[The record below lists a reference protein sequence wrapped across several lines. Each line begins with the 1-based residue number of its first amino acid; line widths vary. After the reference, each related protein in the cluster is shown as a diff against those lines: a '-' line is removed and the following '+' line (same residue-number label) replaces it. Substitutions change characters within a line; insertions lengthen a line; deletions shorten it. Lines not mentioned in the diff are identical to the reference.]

1 MKLNKKSFILSSLL
15 LLTSSLF
22 AIDME
27 IFAKPSYSIPLGAS
41 FRNLPG
47 IDGGIGVNFKPF
59 TFRNVDRLFISVAGG
74 MKFLSGPGVDV
85 MNVMDASVGVGY
97 DFRVIDRLSLGLQLD
112 TGVWMV
118 NPDTTTDFKA
128 SSGIIFNGSL
138 YADFHVSPSFSVGAF
153 AGFKDYFYTP
163 EPFMNVIEAGLNVKY
178 NISQGVF
185 GSSKVEVTD
194 YETEPLF
201 PVFYS
206 RYSENGFGNL
216 TFVNNEENDIKD
228 VEVQIFIEQFMNNP
242 SSVITYPVVKRGE
255 TVKVDLKA
263 FLNESVL
270 NNLSKTTTEAKI
282 IIKYKSL
289 GQKVSKESSIDL
301 ITLKRNNMTWDDD
314 RKAAAFVS
322 SGDAAASLFAKQVKS
337 IVKDSLNPDISEN
350 IQYAAAL
357 YGALKAYGIHYK
369 PDETSPFTANVG
381 SSSIDS
387 LNFPFLTLQ
396 NSAGDCDDL
405 SILNC
410 ALLQAL
416 GVDTAFITVPGHIY
430 IAFDSGYTLEEAKK
444 KIAGNRF
451 IEKNDKIWIPL
462 EITLC
467 QDPFQL
473 ELMTG
478 YREWQKYDKQGTAV
492 LIPLSE
498 AWDVYKSVGITDSD
512 IRIEM
517 PSKADVLREF
527 KNALK

>member
-1 MKLNKKSFILSSLL
+1 MKLKKKSFILSSLL
-15 LLTSSLF
+15 VLTSSLF
-22 AIDME
+22 AVDLE
-27 IFAKPSYSIPLGAS
+27 LFAKPSYSIPLGAKFS
-41 FRNLPG
+41 NLPG
-47 IDGGIGVNFKPF
+47 VDGGLGVNIKAIPVR
-59 TFRNVDRLFISVAGG
+59 TADRIFFSAGDG
-74 MKFLSGPGVDV
+74 LKFLSGPGIDT
-85 MNVMDASVGVGY
+85 MNVMDLTFGAGY
-97 DFRVIDRLSLGLQLD
+97 DFRVIDRLSLGV
-112 TGVWMV
+112 TGETGFWAI
-118 NPDTTTDFKA
+118 NPDSSTKFEA
-128 SSGIIFNGSL
+128 SSGLIFSGNL
-138 YADFHVSPSFSVGAF
+138 YADFHASPSLSIGAY
-153 AGFKDYFYTP
+153 AGYKDYFYRP
-163 EPFMNVIEAGLNVKY
+163 ESFMKCVEVGLNVKY
-178 NISQGVF
+178 NITQGLF
-185 GSSKVEVTD
+185 GNPKVSVTE

-206 RYSENGFGNL
+206 RYSENGFGTV
-216 TFVNNEENDIKD
+216 TFVNEEENDIKD
-228 VEVQIFIEQFMNNP
+228 VQVQIFIEQFMNNP
-242 SSVITYPVVKRGE
+242 SSVITYPAVKKGE
-255 TVKVDLKA
+255 SVTVDLKA
-263 FLNESVL
+263 FLNESIL
-270 NNLSKTTTEAKI
+270 NNLAKSTTEAKI
-282 IIKYKSL
+282 IINYKSL
-289 GQKVSKESSIDL
+289 GKKVSKEESINL
-301 ITLKRNNMTWDDD
+301 VTLKRNNMTWDDD

-337 IVKDSLNPDISEN
+337 IVKDSMRSDISAN

-381 SSSIDS
+381 NATIDS

-451 IEKNDKIWIPL
+451 VEKNGKIWIPL

-478 YREWQKYDKQGTAV
+478 YREWQKYDKQGSAV

-498 AWDVYKSVGITDSD
+498 AWEVYQSVGITDSD
-512 IRIEM
+512 IKIEM
-517 PSKADVLREF
+517 PSKAEILTEF